1 MKFSLYS
8 EIQHWPGKPVGRLY
22 DEVVEQVVNADR
34 LGFDAYA
41 AIEHFFFPKFSVS
54 ANPFALW
61 GLCAARTKRIRF
73 RTLGHVLPYHNPTI
87 LASNIAAA
95 DHMLGGRYEFGALRG
110 HGWIPLKAGVPIGE
124 TRDRYEES
132 LDVLFTALENERF
145 SHDGDYYKIDD
156 SHVVPRPRGRFRVF
170 LGGTSDRTYE
180 LAAERGWAVVVPP
193 LLPYAA
199 LKDQLDLY
207 RAKCAEHGTEP
218 DIVWIHACYLDED
231 RDTARREAER
241 GMKQFLAGNASPL
254 TEGDELPPAEELE
267 AAGYGF
273 YAAGILEQLA
283 ETPYEEMIEGDIV
296 WVGTPEDVIERI
308 EAVRDVC
315 EGLAEISITVN
326 AGGFE
331 HWQAIKAQEIFAA
344 RVMPHF
350 RESAEVEAAGDPAY
364 A

>member
-1 MKFSLYS
+1 LKFSLYS
-8 EIQHWPGKPVGRLY
+8 EIQHWTGRPVGRLY

-87 LASNIAAA
+87 LASQIAAA
-95 DHMLGGRYEFGALRG
+95 DHLFGGRYEFGALRG
-110 HGWIPLKAGVPIGE
+110 HGWIPLKAGVPLGE

-132 LDVLFTALENERF
+132 LDILFTALENERF
-145 SHDGDYYKIDD
+145 SHDGGYYKIDD

-231 RDTARREAER
+231 RDTARREAEQ

-254 TEGDELPPAEELE
+254 TEGDELPPANELE

-273 YAAGILEQLA
+273 YAAGILEKLA

-315 EGLAEISITVN
+315 EGLTEISITVN

-350 RESAEVEAAGDPAY
+350 REGVEAEAAGDRAY